1 MKHSL
6 FFILALLIS
15 PLTFSQSD
23 TEDILFLKIQELEE
37 EIALLRSEIESQSF
51 QIKKLQEDLV
61 DSSIDNQ
68 DASKQNAQANSD
80 SAFKFEGLNDERSL
94 NEIYENALNSLN
106 NQNFLDS
113 YNEFKYIVD
122 NFDDPEK
129 VPLSAFWIAEISL
142 NNNDLEEALF
152 NYLFVTT
159 SFPDH
164 WRVPLA
170 HKKIGD
176 IYSLQEK
183 FVEAESKYRFVVS
196 EYPSS
201 PAASL
206 ALQILENME

>member
-15 PLTFSQSD
+15 PISFSQSD

-68 DASKQNAQANSD
+68 DASNQNAQANSD
-80 SAFKFEGLNDERSL
+80 SVFKFEGLNDERSL

>member
-61 DSSIDNQ
+61 DSSIDNL
-68 DASKQNAQANSD
+68 DTSNQNAQANSD

-94 NEIYENALNSLN
+94 NEVYENALNSLN

-122 NFDDPEK
+122 NFDDSEK

-159 SFPDH
+159 SFPEH